1 VGASRALWEESKM
14 ATSNG
19 DGNHAIHNTHEN
31 KPRLIFWELTK
42 GCNLRCIHCRA
53 SATELSSPTDLP
65 TETAKAIIDQIAE
78 VSKPILVLSGGEPL
92 FRKDIYELARY
103 ATERGLRA
111 ALATNGTLVTKEV
124 ARKIVESGVK
134 RVAIS
139 LDGADAATHDVFRG
153 IPGAFDA
160 AISGF
165 RNLKD
170 LGMSVQIN
178 TTIARH
184 NAHQLPTVLEL
195 ARSIGADALH
205 TFLLVPV
212 GCGVDIAAEQ
222 MVPPEEYER
231 MLNWFYDQSLEGG
244 IELKATCAPHYF
256 RVARQRRAVEHR
268 SAAAAEAAHAAIP
281 AAQTAPDKG
290 ALGSHHIGPTEM
302 TMPGSTGIELKPHG
316 IGQPIGHPGAHPSD
330 MNAMTKGCLAGTAV
344 CFLSHQGEVY
354 PCGYLPALAGDLKK
368 QPFAEIWE
376 NSFVFNQLRDV
387 NNLNGKC
394 GCCEFRNVCMGCRAR
409 AFAATGNYLDE
420 EPFCVYQPGSKS
432 QTTKNANGD
441 RHDNRNSVTPAEVG
455 R

>member
-1 VGASRALWEESKM
+1 MTMLSDKGQHLSS
-14 ATSNG
+14 
-19 DGNHAIHNTHEN
+19 AIQN
-31 KPRLIFWELTK
+31 KPRLVFWELTK

-53 SATELSSPTDLP
+53 SATELSSPNDLS
-65 TETAKAIIDQIAE
+65 TQAARDIIDQIAE
-78 VSKPILVLSGGEPL
+78 VSSPILVLSGGEPL
-92 FRKDIYELARY
+92 FRSDIFQLARY
-103 ATERGLRA
+103 GTDKGLRV
-111 ALATNGTLVTKEV
+111 ALATNGTLVTKHV
-124 ARKIVESGVK
+124 ARKIVDSGVK

-139 LDGADAATHDVFRG
+139 LDGSDALTHDTFRG

-160 AISGF
+160 AITGF

-184 NAHQLPTVLEL
+184 NAHQLPQVLEL
-195 ARSIGADALH
+195 AKSIGADALH

-231 MLNWFYDQSLEGG
+231 MLNWFYDRSLEGG

-256 RVARQRRAVEHR
+256 RVVRQRRAAEHR
-268 SAAAAEAAHAAIP
+268 SAAAAAQ
-281 AAQTAPDKG
+281 AAQPVQISVGETAQHSD
-290 ALGSHHIGPTEM
+290 IGPTDM

-316 IGQPIGHPGAHPSD
+316 IGKAVGHPGAHPSD

-344 CFLSHQGEVY
+344 CFISNQGEVY

-368 QPFAEIWE
+368 QPFADIWE
-376 NSFVFNQLRDV
+376 NSVVFNQLRDV
-387 NNLNGKC
+387 DNLKGKC

-409 AFAATGNYLDE
+409 AYAATGNYLDE
-420 EPFCVYQPGSKS
+420 EPFCIYEPR
-432 QTTKNANGD
+432 TKRLERDYAGASFPL
-441 RHDNRNSVTPAEVG
+441 RN
-455 R
+455 

>member
-1 VGASRALWEESKM
+1 M
-14 ATSNG
+14 TTTNG
-19 DGNHAIHNTHEN
+19 NGHSSHLGQN
-31 KPRLIFWELTK
+31 KPRLVFWELTK

-65 TETAKAIIDQIAE
+65 TQAAEDIIDQIAE
-78 VSKPILVLSGGEPL
+78 VSHPILVLSGGEPL
-92 FRKDIYELARY
+92 FRKDIFELARY
-103 ATERGLRA
+103 GTEKGLRV
-111 ALATNGTLVTKEV
+111 ALATNGTLVTKAV
-124 ARKIVESGVK
+124 ALKIVDSGVQ

-139 LDGADAATHDVFRG
+139 LDGADAATHDSFRG

-160 AISGF
+160 AITGF
-165 RNLKD
+165 RNLKE

-184 NAHQLPTVLEL
+184 NAHQLPNVLEL

-212 GCGVDIAAEQ
+212 GCGVDIASEQ
-222 MVPPEEYER
+222 MVPPKEYEK
-231 MLNWFYDQSLEGG
+231 MLNWFYDRSLEGG

-256 RVARQRRAVEHR
+256 RVVRQRRAAEHR
-268 SAAAAEAAHAAIP
+268 SAAAAEAAHTIQPAQSAPANGPIGVPIP
-281 AAQTAPDKG
+281 RSTE
-290 ALGSHHIGPTEM
+290 IGPTEM

-316 IGQPIGHPGAHPSD
+316 IGKAVGHPGSHPSD

-344 CFLSHQGEVY
+344 CFISHQGEVF

-376 NSFVFNQLRDV
+376 NSVVFNQLRDID
-387 NNLNGKC
+387 NLKGKC

-409 AFAATGNYLDE
+409 AFAATGDYLDE
-420 EPFCVYQPGSKS
+420 EPFCVYQPG
-432 QTTKNANGD
+432 TKNPAAK
-441 RHDNRNSVTPAEVG
+441 NRDTENVLVTV
-455 R
+455 RN